1 MPLKLLLQLSVR
13 NIRRHRRRNGLML
26 AAIVVAVAAVV
37 LMNSLIR
44 GMQQDLA
51 ETAVAGLLGHVKV
64 LAPGYRD
71 DPSMQRS
78 FALSLDW
85 PSSADEGA
93 LLGWAAR
100 VRVPAVI
107 MSERSTRG
115 VQFVGVDPAREGISF
130 LGEAEIAG
138 EFLRDGADRR
148 LLIGRALAEQ
158 LETKVGRRLVLIT
171 QGADGLNRE
180 AGFRIAGLYD
190 AQGEGLE
197 KAFAFTGVDA
207 LQKMLGAKAFT
218 ELSVRLHEEPALAP
232 TKERLAARFTG
243 LEVLDWRELA
253 PQAAAMFLFADA
265 AIFIWFLIMMGALAF
280 GLVNT
285 LVTSVMERMRELGML
300 RALGMR
306 PGGVVAQVVLE
317 AAVLMSIGVGLGVAL
332 GGAAVYALA
341 DGIDLSLWAEGVE
354 AYGMSTVLRPVAL
367 AKDVLLIVAMSLA
380 LGVVAS
386 LHPARRAVK
395 MRLLEALGR

>member
-1 MPLKLLLQLSVR
+1 MLLKLLQLSVR
-13 NIRRHRRRNGLML
+13 NILRQRRRNGLML

-37 LMNSLIR
+37 VMSSLIR

-51 ETAVAGLLGHVKV
+51 ETAVAGLLGHVKM

-71 DPSMQRS
+71 DPGIQRS
-78 FALSLDW
+78 FALAEDW
-85 PSSADEGA
+85 MSEADDGA
-93 LLGWAAR
+93 VAGWAAR

-107 MSERSTRG
+107 MSERCTRG
-115 VQFVGVDPAREGISF
+115 VQFVGVDPAQEGISF
-130 LGEAEIAG
+130 LGDAEVVG
-138 EFLRDGADRR
+138 EPLSDGADGRI
-148 LLIGRALAEQ
+148 LLGRALAEQ
-158 LETKVGRRLVLIT
+158 LETKVGRRLVIIT
-171 QGADGLNRE
+171 QGADGLSRE
-180 AGFRIAGLYD
+180 AGFRIAGLYE

-207 LQKMLGAKAFT
+207 LQRMLGTRAFT
-218 ELSVRLHEEPALAP
+218 EVAIRLHEEPAVAP
-232 TKERLAARFTG
+232 MKERLAAHRTD

-265 AIFIWFLIMMGALAF
+265 AVLIWFLIMMGTLVF

-285 LVTSVMERMRELGML
+285 LVTSVMERVRELGML

-306 PGGVVAQVVLE
+306 PGSVVLQVILE
-317 AAVLMSIGVGLGVAL
+317 AGLLMLLGVAVGVAL
-332 GGAAVYALA
+332 GGAVIYWLA

-354 AYGMSTVLRPVAL
+354 TYGMSTVLRPVAL
-367 AKDVLLIVAMSLA
+367 AEDVLLIVALSLS

-386 LHPARRAVK
+386 LYPARRAVK
-395 MRLLEALGR
+395 VRLLEALGR